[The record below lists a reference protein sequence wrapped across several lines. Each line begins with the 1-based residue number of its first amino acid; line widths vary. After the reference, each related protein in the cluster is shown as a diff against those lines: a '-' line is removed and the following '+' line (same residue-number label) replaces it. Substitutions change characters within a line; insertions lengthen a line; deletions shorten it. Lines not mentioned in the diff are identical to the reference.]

1 MKKAYIAAVCLLIA
15 MGVSTA
21 QEPAEKAKTDTL
33 TSEGL
38 NQESRKLDEQIFDLN
53 KKIGEIISSYELLK
67 AENIRWV
74 PFQMNYIMGS
84 NYIEMEKHSFTR
96 DGIFGRNITGL
107 QSRKMKIY
115 TDGKTISKI
124 ESEIYERDYYGGTS
138 NVVRIVDPSPMAQGT
153 DNVTFTN
160 IINGKTYLENKR
172 LGEIKNTTAF
182 PIRND
187 LKRDF
192 FVPHLAYFRS
202 SILFI
207 AESYM
212 KGMKDSEHGMTE
224 FLRKSKQY

>member
-1 MKKAYIAAVCLLIA
+1 MKKAYIAAACLLIA

-21 QEPAEKAKTDTL
+21 QEPAGKTKEASL

-38 NQESRKLDEQIFDLN
+38 DQEGKKLDEQIFDLN
-53 KKIGEIISSYELLK
+53 KKIGEIIGNYELLK
-67 AENIRWV
+67 AEGIRWV
-74 PFQMNYIMGS
+74 PYQMTYIMGS
-84 NYIEMEKHSFTR
+84 NYIEMEKHSFTKE
-96 DGIFGRNITGL
+96 GVFGRDITGL
-107 QSRKMKIY
+107 QSRKIKIY

-138 NVVRIVDPSPMAQGT
+138 NIVRIVDPSPMAQGT

-187 LKRDF
+187 IKREF
-192 FVPHLAYFRS
+192 FIPHLVYFRS

-212 KGMKDSEHGMTE
+212 KGMKDSEHGMQE
-224 FLRKSKQY
+224 FLRKAKQF

>member
-1 MKKAYIAAVCLLIA
+1 MKKAYIAAACLLIA

-21 QEPAEKAKTDTL
+21 QEPAGKPRSASL
-33 TSEGL
+33 TSESL
-38 NQESRKLDEQIFDLN
+38 DQEGKKLDEQIFDLN
-53 KKIGEIISSYELLK
+53 KKIGEIIGNYELLK
-67 AENIRWV
+67 AEGIRWV
-74 PFQMNYIMGS
+74 PYQMTYIMGS
-84 NYIEMEKHSFTR
+84 NYIEMEKHSFTKE
-96 DGIFGRNITGL
+96 GVFGREITGL
-107 QSRKMKIY
+107 QSRKIKIY

-138 NVVRIVDPSPMAQGT
+138 NIVRIVDPSPMAQGT

-192 FVPHLAYFRS
+192 FIPHLAYFRS

-224 FLRKSKQY
+224 FLRKAQQF